1 MVRVQLVEKLDYE
14 RLEER
19 IDKYI
24 EDAIN
29 SNRQLTR
36 SLDQLLT
43 AGLSEDSLNEM
54 TFNIVKTSEEDT
66 YISRKISKFI
76 KELLHAFRNSRENL
90 SEKVASLKKQ
100 IEVYNSRLIS
110 LKGSFI
116 KDIKGLEL
124 EQSTNIGLSLY
135 KFQMDAKSIEDVTE
149 EFSANGIETNTKII
163 EHILKDGD
171 KSLVFPDSYVFE
183 AVKVSNLVKYVL
195 QKEKIGIV
203 SSNDILGDF
212 YIPNFHDKDGNV
224 LTNNDELRQNYVDH
238 LEDLN
243 NRFIYF
249 SSNGISEEDARNIL
263 PCGSLTNLVFSVDA
277 MKLKDLIIKLVK
289 TEYASIPELYVF
301 GKRLYEIAKEKVP
314 FIIAEID
321 DFVPTLDEGFD
332 FMDEAV
338 GQLEGKEKTEESVVD
353 IRPSTKNID
362 DTILISSIMNRYKCS
377 YQKAKGIYNQLVE
390 TIPGFRKK
398 LMKAIASSSDDL
410 ETVMFDVNANIS
422 LNALD
427 KLNAYA
433 DILPCDI
440 SSSDLTSFITPLS
453 IKCGNRLSEEYNEA
467 FRRNIELCN
476 TFEQKYGV
484 RKEDL
489 VYFVANG
496 NKINTLIRFNGK
508 SLRDFVLAAEKRDF
522 DSELKVLAKNICYEL
537 NRLEGAVLYSA
548 TLENQSGSLKQV
560 ENEDP
565 QRLLELKIEEL

>member
-1 MVRVQLVEKLDYE
+1 MKVQLVEKLDYE
-14 RLEER
+14 KLEER

-29 SNRQLTR
+29 NNRQLTK

-54 TFNIVKTSEEDT
+54 TFNIVKISEEDT
-66 YISRKISKFI
+66 YISRKISKFV
-76 KELLHAFRNSRENL
+76 KELLYAFRNSRENFG
-90 SEKVASLKKQ
+90 EKVASLKKQ
-100 IEVYNSRLIS
+100 IEEDNSRLIS
-110 LKGSFI
+110 LKSSTI
-116 KDIKGLEL
+116 KDIKELEL
-124 EQSTNIGLSLY
+124 EQSTNISLSLY

-183 AVKVSNLVKYVL
+183 ALKVSNLVKYVL
-195 QKEKIGIV
+195 QKEKIEIV
-203 SSNDILGDF
+203 SSNNIPGDF

-224 LTNNDELRQNYVDH
+224 LTNNDELRQNYVNHID
-238 LEDLN
+238 DLN

-249 SSNGISEEDARNIL
+249 STNGISVEDARNIL
-263 PCGSLTNLVFSVDA
+263 PCSSLTNLVFSVDA
-277 MKLKDLIIKLVK
+277 MKLKDLIIKLIK
-289 TEYASIPELYVF
+289 TKYASIPELYVF

-321 DFVPTLDEGFD
+321 DFVPTLYEGFA

-338 GQLEGKEKTEESVVD
+338 EQIEVEDKTEENVVD

-362 DTILISSIMNRYKCS
+362 DTILISSIMNRYRYS
-377 YQKAKGIYNQLVE
+377 YRKANNVYNQLVVSV
-390 TIPGFRKK
+390 PDFRKK
-398 LMKAIASSSDDL
+398 LMKSIASSSENSEL
-410 ETVMFDVNANIS
+410 ETVMFDVNTGLS
-422 LNALD
+422 FSALD

-453 IKCGNRLSEEYNEA
+453 IKGGEHLSEEYNEA
-467 FRRNIELCN
+467 FNCNIELFN

-489 VYFVANG
+489 VYFVMNG
-496 NKINTLIRFNGK
+496 NMINTLIRFNGK
-508 SLRDFVLAAEKRDF
+508 SLRDFVLSAAKDNA
-522 DSELKVLAKNICYEL
+522 DLELKELAKNICYEL
-537 NRLEGAVLYSA
+537 NRLDGAVLYSS
-548 TLENQSGSLKQV
+548 TLESQSGSLKQID
-560 ENEDP
+560 EDI
-565 QRLLELKIEEL
+565 QRLLELK